1 MNQRDKEYEE
11 YKKEQEKEPNDYLE
25 ANKKMWNSLTEA
37 HRDSNFYNVAQFK
50 KDRNSLNAI
59 EINEVGDVKGKS
71 LLHLQCHF
79 GMDTLSWANMGAK
92 VTGMDMSDASI
103 ELAGELSREIETP
116 ANFVVSDVY
125 SLRDNLQGEFD
136 IVFTSYG
143 AIGWLPDLNKWAE
156 IVANYIKEG
165 GFFYMVEF
173 HPVIYMY
180 EWGNNFALQYS
191 YFNESSIVEE
201 VEQSYTGDRHKQKQ
215 VSYSWNHSISEI
227 INSLLSQGL
236 QLEFFNEY
244 EYSVYNCFPNLKEIE
259 KGKFRFK
266 PPYDKLPHTFSLK
279 VRKPFSK
286 KKISGRI
293 DVD

>member
-116 ANFVVSDVY
+116 ANF
-125 SLRDNLQGEFD
+125 
-136 IVFTSYG
+136 
-143 AIGWLPDLNKWAE
+143 
-156 IVANYIKEG
+156 
-165 GFFYMVEF
+165 
-173 HPVIYMY
+173 
-180 EWGNNFALQYS
+180 
-191 YFNESSIVEE
+191 
-201 VEQSYTGDRHKQKQ
+201 
-215 VSYSWNHSISEI
+215 
-227 INSLLSQGL
+227 
-236 QLEFFNEY
+236 
-244 EYSVYNCFPNLKEIE
+244 
-259 KGKFRFK
+259 
-266 PPYDKLPHTFSLK
+266 
-279 VRKPFSK
+279 
-286 KKISGRI
+286 
-293 DVD
+293 